1 MKTVQMFTPDLQEL
15 RRETST
21 LNLIV
26 DANDP
31 IQGRKVARFVKFVG
45 VLLRSPL
52 YVFFFFVA
60 LQFYSNVDL
69 ERFSVSSTRKAVG
82 LLG

>member
-1 MKTVQMFTPDLQEL
+1 MFTPDLQVQEL

-52 YVFFFFVA
+52 HVFFFFVT
-60 LQFYSNVDL
+60 LQSYSSVGL
-69 ERFSVSSTRKAVG
+69 ERFSISSTREAAVLIG
-82 LLG
+82 